1 MTERYLLLLGA
12 YAQRDHYALMIAG
25 LAAWILI
32 IDYVLRSWPR
42 FLKWYR
48 IYILAAW
55 VGMIVYAFLGGT
67 L

>member
-1 MTERYLLLLGA
+1 MNPRYVLLIAA
-12 YAQRDHYALMIAG
+12 YAQRDHNAALIAG

-32 IDYVLRSWPR
+32 IDLVLSRYPR
-42 FLKWYR
+42 FQSWYR

-55 VGMIVYAFLGGT
+55 VGMIVYSFLGGT